1 VVLCFWFSFLY
12 GIRIN
17 NYNDINPLYHSTF
30 PTTIETENNANEYGT
45 NSFTHTQCTLIHT
58 HIHPTHIHI
67 HLLYVY
73 MSISFQL
80 VLGTF
85 EANLIWLSFTS
96 ILSNT
101 VLSLSPS
108 LSLSLSF
115 ALWKLNPNTH
125 KRIPQTHTPITEKKH
140 HLQNEIRRN
149 AKYYGGSHCI
159 HPKNPKTQPN
169 QTTST
174 TTLQPTTTTITTI
187 TTTTTTT
194 AQR

>member
-1 VVLCFWFSFLY
+1 MIRFGSRELLFVLHFWFQQLICGPLFL
-12 GIRIN
+12 ILFSLWHSNQQLQWHKPFVPFDFSHN
-17 NYNDINPLYHSTF
+17 NWNWKQCKWIWYKLLY
-30 PTTIETENNANEYGT
+30 
-45 NSFTHTQCTLIHT
+45 THTLTARLYTHT
-58 HIHPTHIHI
+58 YTATHIHI

-125 KRIPQTHTPITEKKH
+125 KRIPQTHT
-140 HLQNEIRRN
+140 HL
-149 AKYYGGSHCI
+149 
-159 HPKNPKTQPN
+159 
-169 QTTST
+169 
-174 TTLQPTTTTITTI
+174 
-187 TTTTTTT
+187 
-194 AQR
+194 